1 MRGARFRAVSR
12 NDDTARTTGQEMIM
26 QAFVLALLQSQQRR
40 SGHRSRQAR

>member
-1 MRGARFRAVSR
+1 
-12 NDDTARTTGQEMIM
+12 MIM